1 MFSLRLNYSMKKR
14 TENDPVRIKHIL
26 DATQTALGFVANR
39 QRPDLDDDS
48 MLAFAVV
55 RALSVVGEAATHVT
69 EEFRATYPQIPW
81 ESMID
86 MRNWLIHAYF
96 DVDLD
101 IVWHTLTQELPLL
114 ITELEKIPLFTE
126 GKDRK

>member
-1 MFSLRLNYSMKKR
+1 
-14 TENDPVRIKHIL
+14 
-26 DATQTALGFVANR
+26 
-39 QRPDLDDDS
+39 
-48 MLAFAVV
+48 
-55 RALSVVGEAATHVT
+55 
-69 EEFRATYPQIPW
+69 
-81 ESMID
+81 MIG

>member
-1 MFSLRLNYSMKKR
+1 
-14 TENDPVRIKHIL
+14 
-26 DATQTALGFVANR
+26 
-39 QRPDLDDDS
+39 
-48 MLAFAVV
+48 
-55 RALSVVGEAATHVT
+55 VVGEAATHVT

-81 ESMID
+81 ENMIG

>member
-1 MFSLRLNYSMKKR
+1 MKKR

-39 QRPDLDDDS
+39 QRPDLDD
-48 MLAFAVV
+48 
-55 RALSVVGEAATHVT
+55 
-69 EEFRATYPQIPW
+69 
-81 ESMID
+81 
-86 MRNWLIHAYF
+86 
-96 DVDLD
+96 
-101 IVWHTLTQELPLL
+101 VWHTLTQELPLL